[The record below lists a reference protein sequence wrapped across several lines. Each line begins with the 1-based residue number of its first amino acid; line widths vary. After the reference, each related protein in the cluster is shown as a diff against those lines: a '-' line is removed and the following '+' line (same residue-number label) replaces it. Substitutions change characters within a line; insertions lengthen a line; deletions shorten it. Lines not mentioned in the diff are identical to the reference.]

1 MTAPQAARHVSQ
13 TDPLPNLRNVL
24 RPVTKAD
31 ATMTTVTPPKINASG
46 CRLADGW
53 LTQKLRRKK

>member
-1 MTAPQAARHVSQ
+1 MTAPQAALHDNQ

-31 ATMTTVTPPKINASG
+31 ATMTTVTPPNINASG
-46 CRLADGW
+46 SPSR
-53 LTQKLRRKK
+53 